1 MDGAQLKRQRSSFG
15 SMIELP
21 QLKRTT
27 VFQIMRDI
35 EVAVNATYPQN
46 MTCFVL
52 MDDDD
57 VRSVHFLLKAYD
69 MELGG
74 DVYPEYYIHL
84 HGIFCDDYPWKSPAW
99 YAQIDNGVME
109 GILCV
114 KGFTRCNQSSANPT
128 ISLHSFFASLLAM
141 QENFQGIGFRP
152 YEAEYVKSKQSTL
165 ISRVEQFVGSVSE
178 FRSATPKEDRS
189 HVTEIETVEMF
200 MPTDDEEDS
209 ESDTNSE

>member
-35 EVAVNATYPQN
+35 EIAVNATYPQD
-46 MTCFVL
+46 MTCSVL
-52 MDDDD
+52 IDDDD

-74 DVYPEYYIHL
+74 DVYPEYYIYL

-99 YAQIDNGVME
+99 SARIDNGVME
-109 GILCV
+109 GTLCV

-141 QENFQGIGFRP
+141 QENFQGVGFRP

-165 ISRVEQFVGSVSE
+165 ISRLEQFVGLVSE

-209 ESDTNSE
+209 HSDADSK